1 MSDRQQP
8 LELLSRHVAIVG
20 IPGSITETCHQLTFM
35 TRALAAVPLPPS
47 LAAPSPWVHGY

>member
-8 LELLSRHVAIVG
+8 LELLSRRVAIIG

-35 TRALAAVPLPPS
+35 ARALVAVPLPPA
-47 LAAPSPWVHGY
+47 LPTPSPRVHGY

>member
-8 LELLSRHVAIVG
+8 LELLSRRVAIIG

-35 TRALAAVPLPPS
+35 TRGLAAVLLPPA
-47 LAAPSPWVHGY
+47 LPTPSPWVHGY

>member
-35 TRALAAVPLPPS
+35 TRALAAVPLPPA